1 MKTAFYFNSIGIL
14 KFIYFNNKIYKIEKI
29 DYIDGHNH
37 RSLLTDRVNK
47 DISEYLEAKRSKFF
61 IYNNL
66 YLKGTEFQLKV
77 WKELQNI
84 PYGETRTYKEIAQ
97 AIGKPKAIRA
107 VASAIG
113 KNPIMII
120 IPCHRVIGSD
130 GKLHGYAY
138 GLDLKKKLL
147 NIENS
152 NFL

>member
-1 MKTAFYFNSIGIL
+1 MVTTYYKNKIGI
-14 KFIYFNNKIYKIEKI
+14 IKITYDRKVESISLVDKIGKEDKKT
-29 DYIDGHNH
+29 N
-37 RSLLTDRVNK
+37 LTDKINYQIKEYLSGKLKVFDFYN
-47 DISEYLEAKRSKFF
+47 DIS
-61 IYNNL
+61 
-66 YLKGTEFQLKV
+66 LKGTEFQLKV

-138 GLDLKKKLL
+138 GLDLKKNLL

-152 NFL
+152 IFL